1 MSVMCCFLKPLISVI
16 WAKQVQLTSHFFFK
30 WHTKQTHVAEILTS
44 DIALLL
50 YTEVNYLSAQ
60 LSSYVGSSYVEYL
73 SVSFIHI
80 SNKFCHFSSLYYSI
94 WSSNRPCFFFFFFKF
109 WYTYGKIHKVRK
121 FIRHAISGKV
131 WLSHLSKKP
140 LEQRYWSSLLH
151 LGSQVTEMELS
162 DFLWVAGSSC
172 LLYLL

>member
-94 WSSNRPCFFFFFFKF
+94 WSSNLPCFFFFFKVLVHL
-109 WYTYGKIHKVRK
+109 WQDTQSEKIHQTCYQWKSVVIPPFKEAPGAKR
-121 FIRHAISGKV
+121 
-131 WLSHLSKKP
+131 
-140 LEQRYWSSLLH
+140 LLH